1 MVFVNALQ
9 LWLSISVILSWVM
22 KSKYFFPVPN
32 IPIKPAALLASAA
45 GTSSGGPF
53 DNYGINVGPM
63 FVSGIFRFLN
73 GQIEGFMGRA
83 LAAALKRQKKARKA
97 ARSVEDKMQAEV
109 LRQERKAA
117 RRARR
122 AEKEARKQA
131 AMAAND
137 ANTEETFT
145 KEKETNESAGNNEER
160 CERATLDRAESPPAY
175 TDGMNELD

>member
-1 MVFVNALQ
+1 
-9 LWLSISVILSWVM
+9 M
-22 KSKYFFPVPN
+22 KIQDF
-32 IPIKPAALLASAA
+32 
-45 GTSSGGPF
+45 
-53 DNYGINVGPM
+53 GPM

-145 KEKETNESAGNNEER
+145 KEKENG
-160 CERATLDRAESPPAY
+160 LIDVMKLV
-175 TDGMNELD
+175 TDKDYIKEIEYEQD